1 MTTSSSA
8 SPQAR
13 HTPHIVPHSFHSYGY
28 GYGCG
33 CGCGCGCGYY
43 GYSYGTSSKSSLS
56 LLRHRCAPKQQARSP
71 PADGK
76 KPLQGE
82 PSCQGE
88 LHPSDVSSHSHP
100 DATSH

>member
-13 HTPHIVPHSFHSYGY
+13 HTPHIVPHSFHSYG
-28 GYGCG
+28 
-33 CGCGCGCGYY
+33 Y